1 MPDLNKVVPLSVTGL
16 ADYHSHCD
24 YSVDA
29 TGSID
34 DYCRAA
40 LKRNLAEIC
49 FTTHY
54 DVNPRSADGLGKM
67 SVDGE
72 QRPADHEAL
81 ALYVEDVRLAHERYY
96 PQGLSVVLGVEY
108 TWYRGCEE
116 DVRKLREKFDF
127 DYLLCGVHEIEDICY
142 CCSNMFERCFQRY
155 SLDKMAEIYY
165 GEVVAAAQSK
175 LFNTIAHL
183 DYYRKYGAQ
192 YYGPAVHQ
200 AHRPFMNEL
209 FKALRDS
216 GTALEVN
223 TAARRKGFDS
233 FFPQTD
239 IINAARRAGV
249 DIIHIGSDAHAP
261 EQVGA
266 DFEEASVLVPQVA
279 GGCDD

>member
-1 MPDLNKVVPLSVTGL
+1 MPDLNKIVPLTVTGL
-16 ADYHSHCD
+16 ADYHCHCD

-29 TGSID
+29 SGTID

-54 DVNPRSADGLGKM
+54 DVNPRSADGLGRM

-72 QRPADHEAL
+72 QRPADHESL
-81 ALYVEDVRLAHERYY
+81 ALYLEDVRLAHERYY
-96 PQGLSVVLGVEY
+96 PLGLSVLLGLEY

-116 DVRKLREKFDF
+116 DVQKLKEKFGF
-127 DYLLCGVHEIEDICY
+127 DYLLCGVHEIENICY
-142 CCSNMFERCFQRY
+142 CCSHLFERCFERY
-155 SLDKMAEIYY
+155 SVDKMAETYY
-165 GEVVAAAQSK
+165 REVVAAAQSK

-192 YYGPAVHQ
+192 FYGTSVHQ
-200 AHRPFMNEL
+200 AHRPYINEV
-209 FKALRDS
+209 FKALCNS

-223 TAARRKGFDS
+223 TAARRKGLDS
-233 FFPQTD
+233 FYPQTE

-249 DIIHIGSDAHAP
+249 DVIHLGSDAHAP

-266 DFEEASVLVPQVA
+266 DFEEASLLVPQIA

>member
-1 MPDLNKVVPLSVTGL
+1 MPDLKEIVPLAVTGL
-16 ADYHSHCD
+16 ADYHCHCD

-54 DVNPRSADGLGKM
+54 DVNPRSVDGLGQM

-72 QRPADHEAL
+72 QRPADHESL
-81 ALYVEDVRLAHERYY
+81 SMYVEDVRLAHERYY
-96 PQGLSVVLGVEY
+96 PLGLSVLLGLEY
-108 TWYRGCEE
+108 TWFRGCEE
-116 DVRKLREKFDF
+116 DVQKLKDNFGF

-142 CCSNMFERCFQRY
+142 CCSHLYERCFERY
-155 SLDKMAEIYY
+155 SVEKMAETYFR
-165 GEVVAAAQSK
+165 EVTAAAK
-175 LFNTIAHL
+175 TRLFNTIAHL

-192 YYGPAVHQ
+192 YYGQSVHL
-200 AHRPFMNEL
+200 AHRPYMNDV
-209 FKALRDS
+209 FAALRAS

-223 TAARRKGFDS
+223 TAARRKGLDS
-233 FFPQTD
+233 FYPQME

-249 DIIHIGSDAHAP
+249 DVIHLGSDAHAP

-266 DFEEASVLVPQVA
+266 DFEEASMLVPQIA

>member
-1 MPDLNKVVPLSVTGL
+1 LSDLNKIVPLIPSGL
-16 ADYHSHCD
+16 ADYHCHCD

-29 TGSID
+29 SGSID

-49 FTTHY
+49 LTTHY
-54 DVNPRSADGLGKM
+54 DVNPRSADGVGM
-67 SVDGE
+67 MRVEGE

-81 ALYVEDVRLAHERYY
+81 AMYVEDVRLAHERYY
-96 PQGLSVVLGVEY
+96 PLGLSVVLGLEY
-108 TWYRGCEE
+108 GWYQGCEE
-116 DVRKLREKFDF
+116 DVLRLREKFEF
-127 DYLLCGVHEIEDICY
+127 DYLLAGVHEIEDICY
-142 CCSNMFERCFQRY
+142 CCSHLYERCFERY
-155 SLDKMAEIYY
+155 PVEKMAERYY
-165 GEVVAAAQSK
+165 HEVVLAARSK

-183 DYYRKYGAQ
+183 DYYRKYGEL
-192 YYGPAVHQ
+192 YYGPSVHQ
-200 AHRPFMNEL
+200 VHRPYMSEV

-223 TAARRKGFDS
+223 TAARRKGLES
-233 FFPQTD
+233 FYPQNE

-249 DIIHIGSDAHAP
+249 DVIHLGSDAHAS

-266 DFEEASVLVPQVA
+266 DFEEACLLVPQEA